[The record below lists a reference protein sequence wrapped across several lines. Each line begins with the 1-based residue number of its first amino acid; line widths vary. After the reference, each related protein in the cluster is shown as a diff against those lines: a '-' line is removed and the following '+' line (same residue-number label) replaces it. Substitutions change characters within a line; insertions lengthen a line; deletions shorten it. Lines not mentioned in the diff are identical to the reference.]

1 MQIQL
6 LISNTMNLL
15 LEGLAYE
22 NGSYIND
29 ADSATVQI
37 MDRNEVDV
45 VGETWPL
52 ALAYVASSSGDYTAK
67 LSSNLE
73 LVKGQKYI
81 VEVVAIKDSNK
92 GTWRETAVAVERG
105 F

>member
-6 LISNTMNLL
+6 FIDNTMNVL
-15 LEGLAYE
+15 LEGLAFE
-22 NGSYIND
+22 NGAYIND

-52 ALAYVASSSGDYTAK
+52 AMTYVPTSSGNYTAMLSSS
-67 LSSNLE
+67 LE
-73 LVKGQKYI
+73 IVKGHKYI

-92 GTWRETAVAVERG
+92 GTWRETVVGAERG